1 MQLNCA
7 NLTVV
12 LQLTVQ
18 SWRLAWNFTDGE
30 TLQEAADYFPNTS
43 YPIPASLNTSR
54 VEIQS
59 TALTA
64 RDDQQ
69 AVQNAWF
76 YPYQVIYPTLP
87 PPPLTSQQRPP
98 PPGFAFPPL
107 FLTCT
112 PPPPPAN
119 IFNMLST
126 LTPLPRNQ
134 AAAVT
139 HPSPPSFPAP
149 LPSYPPSGQP
159 PSTPL
164 PN

>member
-1 MQLNCA
+1 M
-7 NLTVV
+7 LTLLYV

-76 YPYQVIYPTLP
+76 YPYQVIYPPQP
-87 PPPLTSQQRPP
+87 PQQRPQTP
-98 PPGFAFPPL
+98 MPDPPL
-107 FLTCT
+107 PLAPSCT
-112 PPPPPAN
+112 PPPPPQTSP
-119 IFNMLST
+119 NMLSD
-126 LTPLPRNQ
+126 LPC
-134 AAAVT
+134 
-139 HPSPPSFPAP
+139 PAP
-149 LPSYPPSGQP
+149 QS
-159 PSTPL
+159 
-164 PN
+164 